1 MVRVGGDTSDGVG
14 FCGVLIFLMTA
25 VLNRLA
31 FLGGG
36 VYYVLARS
44 LSEVVMVIPSE
55 GCVSVWSNGGISSVV
70 IMSGVFACVKC
81 LCVRGA
87 KHI

>member
-1 MVRVGGDTSDGVG
+1 M
-14 FCGVLIFLMTA
+14 
-25 VLNRLA
+25 
-31 FLGGG
+31 
-36 VYYVLARS
+36 LARS
-44 LSEVVMVIPSE
+44 LSEVGMVTSCE